1 MIVEIQ
7 LATERLQR
15 QLRSTLIASG
25 TCTDQTI
32 PTGDGTSRYID
43 HIEWGPEGTV
53 TVSRPQSNP
62 AAIEIAQTGTI
73 FLASFDE
80 MKAAGHGG
88 VDEAAGISSPLT
100 LHFSLSAEPTP
111 SGANLTI
118 ELSTLETPDLAPVVH

>member
-15 QLRSTLIASG
+15 QLRSTLIASS

-32 PTGDGTSRYID
+32 PTGDGATRYVD

-53 TVSRPQSNP
+53 TVSRPLSSP

-88 VDEAAGISSPLT
+88 LDEAAGISSPLT
-100 LHFSLSAEPTP
+100 LHFSLSAAPTP
-111 SGANLTI
+111 TRCATSSI
-118 ELSTLETPDLAPVVH
+118 R